1 MATKKTTEVKAEE
14 IQAEIQA
21 EMADADGAEE
31 AKTGSAWDEEVEMYV
46 PRKPKGDDQSYYVCI
61 NSRKFAVPANGRMQ
75 KLPRPVAEI
84 LQGSLEAEARAEE
97 MADQMSQAAI
107 ESARKVGL

>member
-1 MATKKTTEVKAEE
+1 MATKKTQEEKPVEALEAEEVKTE
-14 IQAEIQA
+14 
-21 EMADADGAEE
+21 AEE
-31 AKTGSAWDEEVEMYV
+31 ARTGSAWDEEVEMYV

-61 NSRKFAVPANGRMQ
+61 NSRKFAVPANGKMQ

-84 LQGSLEAEARAEE
+84 LRGSLEAEARAEE